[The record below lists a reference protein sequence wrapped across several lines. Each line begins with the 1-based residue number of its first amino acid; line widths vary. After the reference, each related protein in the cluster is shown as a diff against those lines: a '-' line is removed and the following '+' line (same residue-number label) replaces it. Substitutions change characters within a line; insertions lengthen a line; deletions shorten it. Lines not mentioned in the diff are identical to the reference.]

1 MNTIIAPIDFSDA
14 SHNALLFAAEMSK
27 RASSLLIIVNIV
39 GKGEDEGTAIN
50 QLKGTTADLKKSLGS
65 DLKCESLVARGSL
78 IPALKKLIVAR
89 QPDLIVMGTKGASG
103 LKKILIGSNTVN
115 VIAKTKVPVFVIPE
129 AARFKNFL
137 RKGKNRVVLATD
149 LNALKNED
157 ALNMLK
163 EITLLIIKP
172 KLIVLNVR
180 PKNTY
185 LHDMTRMERSAL
197 LSVFSPEIEGETAT
211 VFRSNVMGGIKYYL
225 DLHEDMG
232 LIAMIARDSGD
243 LIQKHYTRAMASH
256 THSPLLVLHDA

>member
-27 RASSLLIIVNIV
+27 RASSLLIVLNIV
-39 GKGEDEGTAIN
+39 GKGGDEAAATK
-50 QLKGTTADLKKSLGS
+50 QLKETTADLKKSLGS
-65 DLKCESLVARGSL
+65 DLKCESLVAHGSL
-78 IPALKKLIVAR
+78 VPALKKIIAAR
-89 QPDLIVMGTKGASG
+89 QANLIVMGTKGASG
-103 LKKILIGSNTVN
+103 LKRVLIGSNTVN
-115 VIAKTKVPVFVIPE
+115 LIAKTKVPLFVIPE

-137 RKGKNRVVLATD
+137 RKGKKRVVLATD

-163 EITLLIIKP
+163 KITLLIIKP

-197 LSVFSPEIEGETAT
+197 SLCF
-211 VFRSNVMGGIKYYL
+211 
-225 DLHEDMG
+225 
-232 LIAMIARDSGD
+232 
-243 LIQKHYTRAMASH
+243 
-256 THSPLLVLHDA
+256 